1 MLKYFSTLSVTQY
14 FTVDFICPYNMNHYP
29 FDIQVCNG
37 TLEPKT
43 NSGFFVKLVPKYLN
57 YLGPTD
63 LMKYQ
68 LEKNVSFVKSDNV
81 SDSFINVLLQNYN
94 LIMLLYYITNQLIEK
109 KKSFVKSD
117 NVSICLFIELQ
128 FNHIIFVTVK

>member
-1 MLKYFSTLSVTQY
+1 
-14 FTVDFICPYNMNHYP
+14 MNHYP

-43 NSGFFVKLVPKYLN
+43 NSDFFVKLVPKYLN

-81 SDSFINVLLQNYN
+81 SDSFMNV
-94 LIMLLYYITNQLIEK
+94 
-109 KKSFVKSD
+109 F
-117 NVSICLFIELQ
+117 FIALQ
-128 FNHIIFVTVK
+128 FNHVIISYN